1 MRTHYAIATAVGAFL
16 LGCAAAFTFIT
27 MRGPR
32 SYDECMLDEMR
43 GQATIQGPSRIL
55 RSHAFLGAVV
65 TWFGRHVP

>member
-16 LGCAAAFTFIT
+16 LGCAAAFAFIT

-43 GQATIQGPSRIL
+43 GQPFGMV
-55 RSHAFLGAVV
+55 GNAVTV
-65 TWFGRHVP
+65 CKKAL